1 MVPDIEE
8 FRACQEALVEEGGQG
23 CLDIE
28 WVSSGQSD
36 QSRVSGNVS
45 IGGLFVDVED
55 LGGCIG
61 GRWQGNFNL
70 LAQIGAVLFCLRRR
84 RR

>member
-28 WVSSGQSD
+28 WVSSGQSMN
-36 QSRVSGNVS
+36 SWVSGYVS
-45 IGGLFVDVED
+45 IGGLFVFIED
-55 LGGCIG
+55 LGGWIA
-61 GRWQGNFNL
+61 GRWQGDFDL
-70 LAQIGAVLFCLRRR
+70 FARIGAVLFCLRG
-84 RR
+84 